1 MVSTFMGLETARR
14 GMTAQQSALYTLG
27 HNISNA
33 NTPGYTR
40 QRVNFTQTT
49 SFPSVGMNAPQI
61 PGQMGTGVQAGSVQR
76 IRESFLDT
84 QYRGESNKVGYYG
97 MLSDSLS
104 KMEGIMNEPSD
115 SGLQS
120 TMEKFWNSLQTL
132 SSNPENSGARD
143 VVAANGQMVADTINY
158 YYNSLS
164 SIQTDIGNQIDVKT
178 SSVNS
183 IIDNIDQLNHQIA
196 SVEPNGYLPNDLY
209 DQRDALVDQLS
220 SMINIKVS
228 SVKPVNYGNAK
239 PIAEGLYN
247 IELINKEGKPY
258 IPAISLIPVD
268 STNGM
273 QETNKLTV
281 NYKNSDDPK
290 GPVTG
295 VQFGE
300 ATVPDINFSGE
311 LAGLIES
318 YGYIDRDDE
327 VKGNYPDILNQLNK
341 MTEAFA
347 NEFNRIHREGYALN
361 SETISN
367 IDFFSDIDT
376 ENPAKTI
383 KVSQDI
389 LNNPNLIAA
398 GKDSGA
404 SGDNGNAQ
412 ALADLKKVD
421 FNEYQYYQNGSDSL
435 PDGLTGSF
443 DSFYA
448 GLIGRLGVNSQSAQ
462 KNSSNSQIL
471 ADSVEKNRQ
480 SVSSVSLDEEMT
492 DMIKF
497 QQAYNASARN
507 ITIVDEMLDK
517 IINGMGTG
525 GR

>member
-76 IRESFLDT
+76 IRDSFLDT

-178 SSVNS
+178 NSINS

-228 SVKPVNYGNAK
+228 SVKPANYGNAK

-258 IPAISLIPVD
+258 TPAVELIPVD
-268 STNGM
+268 PSGM
-273 QETNKLTV
+273 KAVNRLTV
-281 NYKNSDDPK
+281 NYQNTTDPK
-290 GPVTG
+290 GAVKSI
-295 VQFGE
+295 QFG
-300 ATVPDINFSGE
+300 TVEVTDMNFSGE
-311 LAGLIES
+311 LAGAIES
-318 YGYIDRDDE
+318 YGYVSGTE
-327 VKGNYPDILNQLNK
+327 VKGTYPDMLSQLNK

-347 NEFNRIHREGYALN
+347 NEFNKIHSEGYALGAASMSGKGFFTFSAGN
-361 SETISN
+361 AAKSIS
-367 IDFFSDIDT
+367 
-376 ENPAKTI
+376 
-383 KVSQDI
+383 VSKDI
-389 LNNPNLIAA
+389 LDNPLNIAA
-398 GKDSGA
+398 GKNSGA
-404 SGDNGNAQ
+404 SGDNGNVQ
-412 ALADLKKVD
+412 ALADLKKVN
-421 FNEYQYYQNGSDSL
+421 FSDYTFYKVPANTL

-448 GLIGRLGVNSQSAQ
+448 GLIGKLGVNSQSAQ
-462 KNSSNSQIL
+462 KNASNSQVL
-471 ADSVEKNRQ
+471 ADSVDKNRQ

>member
-76 IRESFLDT
+76 IRDSFLDT

-97 MLSDSLS
+97 TLSDSLS

-178 SSVNS
+178 SSINS

-228 SVKPVNYGNAK
+228 SVKPANYGNAK

-258 IPAISLIPVD
+258 TPAISLIPVD
-268 STNGM
+268 SQNGM
-273 QETNKLTV
+273 QAVNKLTV
-281 NYKNSDDPK
+281 NYQNASDPK
-290 GPVTG
+290 GAVTG
-295 VQFGE
+295 VQIG
-300 ATVPDINFSGE
+300 AQTVTDMNFSGE
-311 LAGLIES
+311 LAGAIES
-318 YGYIDRDDE
+318 YGYTSSTAE
-327 VKGNYPDILNQLNK
+327 VKGTYPDMLNQLNK

-347 NEFNRIHREGYALN
+347 NEFNKIHSEGYALGA
-361 SETISN
+361 SAKSGM
-367 IDFFSDIDT
+367 DFFRFTDGNAAKSIT
-376 ENPAKTI
+376 VSKTI
-383 KVSQDI
+383 LD
-389 LNNPNLIAA
+389 NPENIAA
-398 GKDSGA
+398 GKNSGA

-412 ALADLKKVD
+412 VLADLKKVN
-421 FNEYQYYQNGSDSL
+421 FSDYAFYKDPAHQL

-448 GLIGRLGVNSQSAQ
+448 GLIGKLGVNSQSAQ
-462 KNSSNSQIL
+462 KNSSNSQVL
-471 ADSVEKNRQ
+471 ADSVDKNRQ